1 MSATEVRRK
10 EAIKKRIYRPVIL
23 AHLSTESFELTILK
37 KKRKVVKKDKRE
49 RALVS
54 RKRSVRWRGANRET
68 DRCSSVRHRFSE
80 IREKCLFVP

>member
-37 KKRKVVKKDKRE
+37 KKKKSGK
-49 RALVS
+49 
-54 RKRSVRWRGANRET
+54 KG
-68 DRCSSVRHRFSE
+68 
-80 IREKCLFVP
+80 